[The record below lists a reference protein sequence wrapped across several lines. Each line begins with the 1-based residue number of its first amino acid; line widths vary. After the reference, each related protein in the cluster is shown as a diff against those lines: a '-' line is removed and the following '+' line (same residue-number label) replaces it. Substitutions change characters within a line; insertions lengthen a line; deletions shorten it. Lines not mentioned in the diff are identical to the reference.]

1 MSTDEMGSHEPVS
14 CLRVSTGFSLKLLR
28 YSPLRLRK
36 TILTINN
43 NFNEMNEDFNNNDI
57 ARYVQE
63 SIVENIKED
72 FKSETKKVPYIWLLR
87 PLKKDIV
94 NAIKSSIYRDD
105 IDEEIYFW
113 HGNNK
118 YFVTDKHIIYSVS
131 TYKTNYKEKI
141 DTDTF
146 QELYYADYKSI
157 AELETARNNAKANGE
172 PFVCRQLR
180 RLKPEN
186 RQLDLKIKPDNAIA
200 LKEMGYTVH
209 TRFNDAT
216 CRNDNYVRIGTNEFI
231 DIVINH
237 KETVEKGKAGR
248 KGKEFAILAKGIVT
262 VYKNKKECYEKAFA
276 DICGEKTFKRAIK
289 DKDIGDTFI
298 IKGLSCEIV
307 DPSHAHWNITK

>member
-1 MSTDEMGSHEPVS
+1 MD
-14 CLRVSTGFSLKLLR
+14 
-28 YSPLRLRK
+28 
-36 TILTINN
+36 
-43 NFNEMNEDFNNNDI
+43 EDFNSNEI

-87 PLKKDIV
+87 PLKKDIIS
-94 NAIKSSIYRDD
+94 AIKSSIYRDD
-105 IDEEIYFW
+105 IENEIYFW

-146 QELYYADYKSI
+146 QELYYTDYKSI

-186 RQLDLKIKPDNAIA
+186 RQLDLKIRPDNVMA
-200 LKEMGYTVH
+200 LNEMGYTIH

-216 CRNDNYVRIGTNEFI
+216 CRNDNYVRISTNEFI

-276 DICGEKTFKRAIK
+276 DICSIITFKRAIK
-289 DKDIGDTFI
+289 GKDIGDTFI
-298 IKGLSCEIV
+298 IKGLSYEIA
-307 DPSHAHWNITK
+307 DPSRAHWNITK